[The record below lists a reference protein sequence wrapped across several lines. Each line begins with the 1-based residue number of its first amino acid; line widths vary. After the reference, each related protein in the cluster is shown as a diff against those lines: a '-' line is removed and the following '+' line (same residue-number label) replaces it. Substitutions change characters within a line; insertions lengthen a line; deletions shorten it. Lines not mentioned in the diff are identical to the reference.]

1 MKRVYQYEIDFR
13 VLDCVEL
20 CDCPLFV
27 PRVVQCPGRDR
38 RQGKEQHSSN
48 DYDNYGR
55 RFRKC

>member
-13 VLDCVEL
+13 VLDFVEL

-27 PRVVQCPGRDR
+27 TRLVQRPGRDGR
-38 RQGKEQHSSN
+38 KGKKQYSSD
-48 DYDNYGR
+48 DYDDYGS